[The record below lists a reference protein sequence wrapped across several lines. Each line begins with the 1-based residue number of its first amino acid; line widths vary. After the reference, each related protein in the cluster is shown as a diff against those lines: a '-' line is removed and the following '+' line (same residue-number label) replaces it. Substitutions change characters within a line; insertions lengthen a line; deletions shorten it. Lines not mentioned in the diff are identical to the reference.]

1 MAINLKKESPQEISF
16 KKFSVG
22 LGWDI
27 NELPDEDFD
36 LDVSAFLIGANGKV
50 LTDDY
55 MVFYNSEKR
64 LKAKT
69 DFTLLTPI
77 TIVPSSNW
85 EDNLKMR
92 KESRPT
98 DPEISVIGSID
109 LEEGGEER
117 LDIDLSK
124 VRADVQRIIIC
135 ASIYDA
141 YNRKQNFGRV
151 ENAYIRI
158 CEEGKS
164 GIGQETY
171 RYDLTED
178 FSTSRTVEFV
188 QLRRVGSQWEVEALG
203 IGHNGELD
211 ELVSQYVG

>member
-1 MAINLKKESPQEISF
+1 MAINLKKKSPQEIIF
-16 KKFSVG
+16 KKFTVG

-27 NELPDEDFD
+27 NELPGEDFD
-36 LDVSAFLIGANGKV
+36 LDVSAFLMGENGKV

-64 LKAKT
+64 LKA
-69 DFTLLTPI
+69 DEEGNLIQPVQ
-77 TIVPSSNW
+77 IVPSSNW
-85 EDNLKMR
+85 RDNSRLR
-92 KESRPT
+92 SESRPT

-124 VRADVQRIIIC
+124 VNSRVQRIIIC

-158 CEEGKS
+158 FEEGKS
-164 GIGQETY
+164 GDGQETY

-188 QLRRVGSQWEVEALG
+188 QLRRASSQWEVEALG
-203 IGHNGELD
+203 IGHNGQLD

>member
-16 KKFSVG
+16 KKFIVG

-27 NELPDEDFD
+27 NELPNEDFD

-64 LKAKT
+64 LKADDDGNLIPPVK
-69 DFTLLTPI
+69 
-77 TIVPSSNW
+77 IVPSSHW
-85 EDNLKMR
+85 RDNSQMR
-92 KESRPT
+92 SQSRPT

-117 LDIDLSK
+117 LDIDLSN
-124 VRADVQRIIIC
+124 VRSDVHRIIIC

-141 YNRKQNFGRV
+141 CNRRQNFGRV

-158 CEEGKS
+158 CQEGKT
-164 GIGQETY
+164 GVGQETY

-178 FSTSRTVEFV
+178 FSTSKSVEFV
-188 QLRRVGSQWEVEALG
+188 QLRRTGSQWEVEALG
-203 IGHNGELD
+203 IGHKGELD
-211 ELVSQYVG
+211 ELVSLYVG

>member
-16 KKFSVG
+16 KKFTVG

-27 NELPDEDFD
+27 NEMPNEDFD

-64 LKAKT
+64 LKA
-69 DFTLLTPI
+69 DNEGNLINPI
-77 TIVPSSNW
+77 RIVPSTNW
-85 EDNLKMR
+85 SDNSKLR
-92 KESRPT
+92 SESRPT

-164 GIGQETY
+164 GVGQETY

-178 FSTSRTVEFV
+178 FSTSRSIEFV
-188 QLRRVGSQWEVEALG
+188 QIRRSGSQWEVEALG
-203 IGHNGELD
+203 VGHNGELD